1 MKNILILLTI
11 ASIISCSTKKQSSN
25 NPLDYLTDT
34 IVIPIDRKTE
44 TYSRTMQFVEGKL
57 YWWNSNRETI
67 SILDITKKAL
77 INTIQIERDGP
88 NGLGNPLG
96 FYVLN
101 ADSIYIP
108 TMSYELSLINSKGK
122 WLADYNYH
130 NFSKLG
136 VLAAS
141 MTRYSNMIETNNLG
155 NLYLI
160 IRDLEVL
167 SPADLNE
174 EALQN
179 YPPILSF
186 DKTQEI
192 LNISISKYQP
202 PF

>member
-1 MKNILILLTI
+1 MKNILIFLTI

-122 WLADYNYH
+122 
-130 NFSKLG
+130 
-136 VLAAS
+136 
-141 MTRYSNMIETNNLG
+141 
-155 NLYLI
+155 
-160 IRDLEVL
+160 
-167 SPADLNE
+167 
-174 EALQN
+174 
-179 YPPILSF
+179 
-186 DKTQEI
+186 
-192 LNISISKYQP
+192 
-202 PF
+202 